1 MYHSLD
7 TFSKNV
13 HINKPDQFDVRQ
25 AMAKGYD
32 LTENKT
38 TFDTAYNPNYDV
50 QGVKVYFQVN
60 VTDSWPTAIIAKTA
74 TVSPFDPA

>member
-1 MYHSLD
+1 
-7 TFSKNV
+7 
-13 HINKPDQFDVRQ
+13 
-25 AMAKGYD
+25 MAKGYD